1 MNTDE
6 LLKCVSKYFT
16 LKKCNKGYNA
26 YIGDQIVGFFVILG
40 KDAKS
45 SYDALSLVKVMG
57 NYCVSFRGNYI
68 PLGANDVY
76 TTLWAGLDKEE
87 LEQSVKEL
95 YTNCLLNRA
104 ASSYLRECN

>member
-6 LLKCVSKYFT
+6 LVKAVGKYFD

-26 YIGDQIVGFFVILG
+26 YIGDQVVGFFVILG

-57 NYCVSFRGNYI
+57 NYCVSFRSNYI
-68 PLGANDVY
+68 PLGANDVC

-95 YTNCLLNRA
+95 YMNCLLNCR
-104 ASSYLRECN
+104 SNSFLR